1 MEDFQCKVLAW
12 EDDGI
17 PEALRQVWMTFRAKY
32 WNGKT
37 TVPQKFFLANMENP
51 QSKEMAWGESKQS
64 IGMGRQRYPRS
75 SSEIRRVFRARYWH
89 GKDTLPGKLFSNTE
103 DPKSKVLAHIWENDS
118 TREALRQHR
127 GSSEQRPGMAKR
139 RYPRRG
145 PNLAELTTRK
155 CRISSSPCNKLCL
168 NWRIAALDTY

>member
-1 MEDFQCKVLAW
+1 MDDLQSKVLEW
-12 EDDGI
+12 EDDGT
-17 PEALRQVWMTFRAKY
+17 PEV
-32 WNGKT
+32 
-37 TVPQKFFLANMENP
+37 FLANMENP

-89 GKDTLPGKLFSNTE
+89 GKDTVPGKLFCNTE
-103 DPKSKVLAHIWENDS
+103 DPKSKVLAYIWENDS

-139 RYPRRG
+139 RYPR
-145 PNLAELTTRK
+145 
-155 CRISSSPCNKLCL
+155 SSSEIRRMSKVLGREDDGSLKHLQSEGLSTGDDGMP
-168 NWRIAALDTY
+168 